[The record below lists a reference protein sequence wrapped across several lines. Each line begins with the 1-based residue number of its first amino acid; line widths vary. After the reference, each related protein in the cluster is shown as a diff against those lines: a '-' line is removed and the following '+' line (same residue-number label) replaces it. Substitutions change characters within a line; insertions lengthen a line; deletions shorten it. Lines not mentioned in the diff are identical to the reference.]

1 MRTMVSGVAAF
12 ALVAASAA
20 VAFAAPCAMN
30 MGGTTG
36 MMMPKCT
43 STTGPVVWWV
53 ASTKTYYLKG
63 SAMYGK
69 GHGMYAC
76 RATAVARGGHPGK
89 AMAGGSMSHGEGG
102 AMSHGTMAPSS
113 GGAMPMSTTAPGG
126 MMRSPAPMSTGGS
139 MGTGSGSATPGA
151 MVTPPAS
158 RPLGGQTPPATT
170 NMGNSSGG
178 QGNTGAPG
186 AGGQTPNNPGSTSNN
201 ATPVPRPT

>member
-20 VAFAAPCAMN
+20 VAFAAPCTMT
-30 MGGTTG
+30 MGGTTST
-36 MMMPKCT
+36 MMPKCT

-53 ASTKTYYLKG
+53 ASTKMYYMKG
-63 SAMYGK
+63 SATYGK

-89 AMAGGSMSHGEGG
+89 AMAGGAMSHGAGG

-113 GGAMPMSTTAPGG
+113 GGTMPMSTTAPGG
-126 MMRSPAPMSTGGS
+126 MMRSPAPMSTGS
-139 MGTGSGSATPGA
+139 MGTGTGAATPGA
-151 MVTPPAS
+151 MVTPPAT

-186 AGGQTPNNPGSTSNN
+186 AGGQTPNNPASTTNN
-201 ATPVPRPT
+201 ASPVPRPT